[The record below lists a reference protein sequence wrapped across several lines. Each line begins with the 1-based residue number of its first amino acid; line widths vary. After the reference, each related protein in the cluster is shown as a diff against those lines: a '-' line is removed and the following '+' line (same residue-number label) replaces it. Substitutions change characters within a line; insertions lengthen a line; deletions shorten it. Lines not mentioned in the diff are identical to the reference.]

1 MTSNIEEYQGEL
13 DRLAEERDL
22 LDGTISDC
30 TTRKGKIK
38 TRIEAVSDL
47 IAGREKR
54 AVMPVSWVVYDEDGE
69 ELETIEKQWDRR
81 ITRTGGGVN
90 LDMLEGLYGKKKFRK
105 LMCDRLVSFIFNEE
119 TFNASREA
127 GEITDDDILKCTQK
141 PKIGSA
147 LYLSKR
153 SAVIENDEM
162 EYNSIEE

>member
-1 MTSNIEEYQGEL
+1 MDNNIEEYQGEL

-22 LDGTISDC
+22 LDGTIADC

-38 TRIEAVSDL
+38 TRIEQVSDL
-47 IAGREKR
+47 IAGKEKR

-81 ITRTGGGVN
+81 IVRTGGGVN
-90 LDMLEGLYGKKKFRK
+90 LDMMESMYGKKKFRK
-105 LMCDRLVSFIFNEE
+105 LVCDRIVSYIFNEDKYNE
-119 TFNASREA
+119 SREA
-127 GEITDDDILKCTQK
+127 GEITDEHILKCTQK

-153 SAVIENDEM
+153 SAVVEDDEM